1 MVDVPGAP
9 RVSKPK
15 AGGGGNGADPE
26 APAAPKDVNDPKTP
40 SPGAGEDVAPKSG

>member
-1 MVDVPGAP
+1 MDDPGAP
-9 RVSKPK
+9 SVSKPK

-26 APAAPKDVNDPKTP
+26 TPTAPKDVNDPKTP